1 MRRLVGI
8 MQSLTPARIK
18 TLAGVYFGYGLS
30 ILLRRP
36 IVISPPSFITV
47 EPVCGCNLQCPECP
61 VGTGELGR
69 RTGMIELDVVDSI
82 LESFGRR
89 AIWVNL
95 YFQGE
100 PFLHPKLH
108 EIVERFSSQR
118 IFTSVSTN
126 GLLLTPEIVD
136 KILLAGLKEI
146 IFSVDGASEEEYL
159 AYRRGGSFQTVVENI
174 RLVVAKRKGR
184 GTFFPRIVY
193 QTLVTSS
200 NENNLDNI
208 QKFAYKL
215 GVDTVDF
222 KTLNLHHGVDSNKL
236 LPSTSK
242 LSRYTQVKTKRE
254 RSNACFRLWSNAVI
268 SFDGRLALCCMD
280 KEVAMLYNV
289 NIMNLS
295 EAWMSLHFNGIRNG
309 MVTGSE
315 LPNLCKSCSLKMR

>member
-159 AYRRGGSFQTVVENI
+159 AYRRGGSFQAVVENI

-193 QTLVTSS
+193 QTLVTSA

-208 QKFAYKL
+208 RMFAYKL
-215 GVDTVDF
+215 GVDAVEF
-222 KTLNLHHGVDSNKL
+222 KSLNLHIGVDSNKL
-236 LPSTSK
+236 LPTTSK
-242 LSRYTQVKTKRE
+242 LSRYTRVKAKRE
-254 RSNACFRLWSNAVI
+254 NHNGCFRVWSNAVI

-280 KEVAMLYNV
+280 KEVAMLPEKEDL
-289 NIMNLS
+289 NLS
-295 EAWMSLHFNGIRNG
+295 SAWKSLHFNEMRNG
-309 MVTGSE
+309 MVTGSG
-315 LPNLCKSCSLKMR
+315 LPSLCKSCSLKMG

>member
-82 LESFGRR
+82 LESFRRR

-126 GLLLTPEIVD
+126 GLLLSPEIVD

-159 AYRRGGSFQTVVENI
+159 AYRRGGSFQTVVANI
-174 RLVVAKRKGR
+174 RLVVARRKLKRLL
-184 GTFFPRIVY
+184 FPRIVY
-193 QTLVTSS
+193 QTLVTSA

-208 QKFAYKL
+208 RKFAYKL
-215 GVDTVDF
+215 GVDAVDF
-222 KTLNLHHGVDSNKL
+222 KSLNLHHGVDINKL
-236 LPSTSK
+236 LPSMSK
-242 LSRYTQVKTKRE
+242 LSRYTMAKAKRE
-254 RSNACFRLWSNAVI
+254 RPNACFRLWSNAVI

-280 KEVAMLYNV
+280 KEVAIFK
-289 NIMNLS
+289 NIYDMSLF
-295 EAWMSLHFNGIRNG
+295 EAWKSVYFNRIRN
-309 MVTGSE
+309 MLLSSE
-315 LPNLCKSCSLKMR
+315 LPWLCEDCSLKTR

>member
-1 MRRLVGI
+1 

-36 IVISPPSFITV
+36 IVVSPPSFITV

-61 VGTGELGR
+61 VGIGELER
-69 RTGMIELDVVDSI
+69 RKGMIELDVVDSI
-82 LESFGRR
+82 LERFGRQ
-89 AIWVNL
+89 ALWVNL

-108 EIVERFSSQR
+108 VIVERFSAQR

-126 GLLLTPEIVD
+126 GQLLTPEIVD

-254 RSNACFRLWSNAVI
+254 RPNACFRLWSNAVI
-268 SFDGRLALCCMD
+268 SFDGQMALCCMD
-280 KEVAMLYNV
+280 KEVAMLPDKEDL
-289 NIMNLS
+289 NLS
-295 EAWMSLHFNGIRNG
+295 SAWKSLHFNRIRKG
-309 MVTGSE
+309 LLTGSE
-315 LPNLCKSCSLKMR
+315 LPNVCVRCSLKMR

>member
-36 IVISPPSFITV
+36 IVVSPPSFITV

-69 RTGMIELDVVDSI
+69 RKGMIELDVVDSI
-82 LESFGRR
+82 LESFGRH
-89 AIWVNL
+89 ALWVNL

-108 EIVERFSSQR
+108 EIVERFSAQR

-159 AYRRGGSFQTVVENI
+159 VYRRGGSFQAVVENI
-174 RLVVAKRKGR
+174 RLLVSKRKKR
-184 GTFFPRIVY
+184 GVFFPRIVY
-193 QTLVTSS
+193 QTLVTSA
-200 NENNLDNI
+200 NEKNLDNI
-208 QKFAYKL
+208 RKFAYRL
-215 GVDTVDF
+215 GVDAVEF
-222 KTLNLHHGVDSNKL
+222 KSLNLHHGVDINKL

-242 LSRYTQVKTKRE
+242 LSRYKMAKAKRE
-254 RSNACFRLWSNAVI
+254 WPNACFRLWSNAVI

-280 KEVAMLYNV
+280 KEVAMFYNV
-289 NIMNLS
+289 NNMNLS

-309 MVTGSE
+309 MVSGR
-315 LPNLCKSCSLKMR
+315 PIPDICGSCSL